1 MNMLR
6 VSALT
11 IVAMLVG
18 TTSSLAEERK
28 IERGDLPS
36 AVEKTVASESR
47 GAKIRGFSEEKEN
60 GKTYYEAEM
69 IVNGHTKDIQIDT
82 SGAIVEVEE
91 QVAMDAL
98 PAEVKAGLQARAGDG
113 KLVKVE
119 TITKKDKLVAYE
131 AQVTKGAKKLEVQVG
146 PNGKPLDHE
155 E

>member
-28 IERGDLPS
+28 IERGDLPP

-47 GAKIRGFSEEKEN
+47 GAKIRGFSVEKEN

-69 IVNGHTKDIQIDT
+69 IVNGHRKDVLMDPAGT
-82 SGAIVEVEE
+82 IVEVEE
-91 QVAMDAL
+91 EVALSSL
-98 PAEVKAGLQARAGDG
+98 PADVKEGL
-113 KLVKVE
+113 
-119 TITKKDKLVAYE
+119 
-131 AQVTKGAKKLEVQVG
+131 
-146 PNGKPLDHE
+146 
-155 E
+155 